1 MKKLD
6 AMTSTPAAP
15 KPPDLPAELEAAD
28 FGGGPLSGLEL
39 ARVALGPE
47 DVSERVAPDLRL
59 EEATLRGVDLTGTH
73 APGASL
79 ADVLVTD
86 GSWANAV
93 LSRGSLTRVRA
104 TGLRATGVEL
114 AEAQLHDV
122 VFEDCRLDLS
132 SFRFARL
139 ERVVFR
145 DCRLEE
151 ADLHGATL
159 ASVLFERTNL
169 TGATV
174 SAASFE
180 RCEIRGCELEG
191 LQGAERLRGVR
202 MPWPDVVQIAGL
214 LAGAIGIEVVD

>member
-1 MKKLD
+1 MKSFD
-6 AMTSTPAAP
+6 AMTSAPATP
-15 KPPDLPAELEAAD
+15 KPPDLPGELEAAV
-28 FGGGPLSGLEL
+28 FGDGPLSGLEL
-39 ARVALGPE
+39 SRVALGPE
-47 DVSERVAPDLRL
+47 DVSDRVAPELRL
-59 EEATLRGVDLTGTH
+59 EEATLRGIDLTGVH

-79 ADVLVTD
+79 ADVVVTD

-93 LSRGSLTRVRA
+93 LSRGTLTRVRA

-114 AEAQLHDV
+114 AEAHLHDV

-132 SFRFARL
+132 SLRFARL

-159 ASVLFERTNL
+159 ESVLFERSNL

-174 SAASFE
+174 AAASFE
-180 RCEIRGCELEG
+180 RCEVRGCELEG
-191 LQGAERLRGVR
+191 LQGADRLRGVR

-214 LAGAIGIEVVD
+214 LAGAVGIEIVD

>member
-6 AMTSTPAAP
+6 AMTTSPAAP
-15 KPPDLPAELEAAD
+15 KPPDVPAALEAAA
-28 FGGGPLSGLEL
+28 FGDGPLSGLEL

-47 DVSERVAPDLRL
+47 DVSERVAPELRL
-59 EEATLRGVDLTGTH
+59 EEVTLRGVDLTGVH

-79 ADVLVTD
+79 TDVLVRD

-93 LSRGSLTRVRA
+93 LSRGTLTRVEA
-104 TGLRATGVEL
+104 KGLRATGVEL
-114 AEAQLHDV
+114 AEAHLHD

-132 SFRFARL
+132 SLRFARL

-159 ASVLFERTNL
+159 TSVLFERSNL

-174 SAASFE
+174 SAATFE
-180 RCEIRGCELEG
+180 RCEVRGCELEG

-214 LAGAIGIEVVD
+214 LAGTVGIEIVD